1 MPHAGMSPALPSRSS
16 LTSRGGTSGGR
27 LAPIFQHGTV
37 PISTSA
43 AAEGKE
49 KAKKLAKKA
58 EPQPYGNNLLNYF
71 NPPLGK
77 RPFDQ
82 ENSPPNFPLKK
93 SPAEPAAS
101 DKQQHETSAI
111 GKNINFI
118 DMGDKEEFIDLTGWQ
133 CPYLNCHDMNTSMKD
148 NKFGSTQS
156 KKETSAWQ

>member
-1 MPHAGMSPALPSRSS
+1 LWELFHAEK
-16 LTSRGGTSGGR
+16 

-82 ENSPPNFPLKK
+82 ENSPPNSPLKK
-93 SPAEPAAS
+93 SKAEPAAS

-118 DMGDKEEFIDLTGWQ
+118 DMGDEAEFIDLTGWQ
-133 CPYLNCHDMNTSMKD
+133 CPSLNCHDMNTSMTDICKRC
-148 NKFGSTQS
+148 NRH
-156 KKETSAWQ
+156 TSRANLKLFEAFKREDR